1 MFSIIIPTFN
11 NIDYLKICIDSIK
24 KNSKY
29 NHEIILHV
37 NDGSD
42 GTLEYVKNNRYIH
55 TYTKENV
62 GLCTAVN
69 LAAKKSST
77 NYIIY
82 AHDDMYFCPNWDISF
97 KKEIDNTNGNLY
109 LISGTM
115 IEANSGH
122 LQLDCGNDFS
132 DFNEK
137 KLLAKYNSIN
147 YYDFQ
152 GTTWCPQLIHKD
164 TWNKVG
170 GLSEEFN
177 PGIGS
182 DPDLNMKL
190 WISGVRIFKGLS
202 NCRVYHFGSVS
213 LRKKVNLKRNRGS
226 DIFLKKWGIS
236 INFFLKFYLNGNYF
250 KSNKIFTHKYLG
262 PLNEPE
268 KNIFFYFSLL
278 ICKVNLFYIKV
289 FKS

>member
-55 TYTKENV
+55 THTRENV

-97 KKEIDNTNGNLY
+97 KKEINNTNGNLY

-122 LQLDCGNDFS
+122 LQLDCGSDFS

-137 KLLAKYNSIN
+137 KFLAEYNSIN

-213 LRKKVNLKRNRGS
+213 LRKKINLKRNRGS

-236 INFFLKFYLNGNYF
+236 IKFFKKHYLRSDTKFTDLLENPDKNLHYYLD
-250 KSNKIFTHKYLG
+250 
-262 PLNEPE
+262 
-268 KNIFFYFSLL
+268 L
-278 ICKVNLFYIKV
+278 IKVKLTLFYNKLLN
-289 FKS
+289 

>member
-55 TYTKENV
+55 TYTRENV

-97 KKEIDNTNGNLY
+97 KKAPTCCIRVIKKKNF
-109 LISGTM
+109 IS
-115 IEANSGH
+115 
-122 LQLDCGNDFS
+122 
-132 DFNEK
+132 
-137 KLLAKYNSIN
+137 
-147 YYDFQ
+147 
-152 GTTWCPQLIHKD
+152 
-164 TWNKVG
+164 
-170 GLSEEFN
+170 LS
-177 PGIGS
+177 
-182 DPDLNMKL
+182 
-190 WISGVRIFKGLS
+190 
-202 NCRVYHFGSVS
+202 Y
-213 LRKKVNLKRNRGS
+213 
-226 DIFLKKWGIS
+226 
-236 INFFLKFYLNGNYF
+236 
-250 KSNKIFTHKYLG
+250 
-262 PLNEPE
+262 
-268 KNIFFYFSLL
+268 
-278 ICKVNLFYIKV
+278 
-289 FKS
+289 